1 MTEKTVAGITK
12 EEYESYEHTRASGI
26 TNMFAFSVVEEY
38 SGLSLDKQIAIV
50 KNFDELMETWP
61 DVREN

>member
-26 TNMFAFSVVEEY
+26 TNMFDSRKVEFH
-38 SGLSLDKQIAIV
+38 SGLSLDKQIAIM